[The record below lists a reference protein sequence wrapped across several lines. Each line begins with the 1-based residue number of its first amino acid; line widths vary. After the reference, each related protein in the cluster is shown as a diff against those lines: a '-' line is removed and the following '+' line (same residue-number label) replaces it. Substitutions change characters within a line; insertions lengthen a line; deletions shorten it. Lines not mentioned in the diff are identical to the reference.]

1 MLPLPLSERPS
12 ERPRGKPK
20 SRLLESESRPRR
32 NEKGDVRSALHRL
45 LSVLPLRPLP
55 VHRLPL
61 DLPKVVDD
69 DSSLL
74 PGVSPYLLRRLLLL
88 LLLDQ
93 NPPLHLP
100 QLLRL
105 PLPLP
110 QLVLPLPRPVR
121 GPPGVLLPLPTDLLP
136 TELLH
141 RADLP
146 RLEVAVRGET
156 EWLPRKLLV
165 ARLRTLLLRLLPVD
179 TGLPLEGRYRTCL
192 YNVYE

>member
-1 MLPLPLSERPS
+1 MLPLPPSERPN

-32 NEKGDVRSALHRL
+32 NEKGGDRSVRHRPL
-45 LSVLPLRPLP
+45 FVLPLHLPP

-61 DLPKVVDD
+61 DLPKVGVD

-74 PGVSPYLLRRLLLL
+74 PGLSPYLLRRLLLL
-88 LLLDQ
+88 LLDRNLLL
-93 NPPLHLP
+93 PPTRLP
-100 QLLRL
+100 WL

-110 QLVLPLPRPVR
+110 QLDLPLHRPVR
-121 GPPGVLLPLPTDLLP
+121 GLPGVLPPPPTDLPP
-136 TELLH
+136 TELPH

-146 RLEVAVRGET
+146 RSEVAVRGET
-156 EWLPRKLLV
+156 EWPPRELLV

-179 TGLPLEGRYRTCL
+179 TGLPLEGRFRTCL
-192 YNVYE
+192 YNVYA